1 MSHRRSLA
9 RAGQSCDDAGM
20 RLRRDESLLL
30 VIDLQARLAPAI
42 EAVDR
47 VLERARFLIQAA
59 RRLKVPI
66 LATEQY
72 PKGLGPTVP
81 AIAELLEP
89 GEILEKIHFG
99 CVDEPACAGRI
110 AEAGRRQVVVIGT
123 EAHVCVLQSAA
134 ALKEKGLAPY
144 VVADAVGSR
153 RAADKESALA
163 RLAQAGVPVVTSE
176 MVAFEWLERAGT
188 PEFKDLQAL
197 IR

>member
-1 MSHRRSLA
+1 M
-9 RAGQSCDDAGM
+9 
-20 RLRRDESLLL
+20 LL

-47 VLERARFLIQAA
+47 VLDRAAFLLRCA
-59 RRLKVPI
+59 RHLGVPI

-89 GEILEKIHFG
+89 GETLEKIHFG
-99 CVDEPACAGRI
+99 CVDEPACAQRLT
-110 AEAGRRQVVVIGT
+110 EAGRRQVVVLGT
-123 EAHVCVLQSAA
+123 EAHVCVLQSVA
-134 ALKEKGLAPY
+134 ALKDRGLAPF

-153 RAADKESALA
+153 RAADKEAALA

-176 MVAFEWLERAGT
+176 MVAFEWLGRAGT